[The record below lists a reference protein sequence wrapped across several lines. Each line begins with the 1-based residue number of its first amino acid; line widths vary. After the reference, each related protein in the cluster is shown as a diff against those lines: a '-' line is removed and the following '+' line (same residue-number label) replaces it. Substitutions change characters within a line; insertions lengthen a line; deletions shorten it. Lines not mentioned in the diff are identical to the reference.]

1 MEDYRMA
8 VIHDKDEIAKSEMA
22 NFILLSLYRE
32 YSKALLNNPIN
43 KNVYI
48 NKMKQIKYDIQH
60 LKGDALLEKVRTS
73 YHPALKNFTYKL

>member
-48 NKMKQIKYDIQH
+48 NKMKQIK
-60 LKGDALLEKVRTS
+60 LKMKKIMKDYIIMLRNNRNKTLIM
-73 YHPALKNFTYKL
+73 